1 MLHLEAKRLRPALT
15 LMACN
20 MFSDNIKPAIY
31 PALAIEVFHN
41 FTLMHDDIMDNSDL
55 RRKNETV
62 HVKWNKN
69 IALLSG
75 DAMVIK
81 AYELLFQEKGLPLL
95 EILPVFNQTA
105 LQVCEGQQ
113 FDMDYEKRM
122 DVSIDEYLQM
132 VEYKTAALVA
142 GSLKIGAIIGRAA
155 EKDAGRLY
163 EFGRNIGIAFQL
175 QDDLLDVFADEA
187 IFGKV
192 TGNDI
197 VSNKKTILLI
207 EALNRTK
214 GELKVRLLDW
224 IKRTEFVREEKV
236 QAVKMIYAALSIE
249 ELVKDK
255 IQCYHDRALENL
267 SKVNID
273 PDRKKE
279 LEKFSAYLMNRKK

>member
-1 MLHLEAKRLRPALT
+1 
-15 LMACN
+15 
-20 MFSDNIKPAIY
+20 
-31 PALAIEVFHN
+31 
-41 FTLMHDDIMDNSDL
+41 
-55 RRKNETV
+55 
-62 HVKWNKN
+62 
-69 IALLSG
+69 
-75 DAMVIK
+75 
-81 AYELLFQEKGLPLL
+81 
-95 EILPVFNQTA
+95 
-105 LQVCEGQQ
+105 
-113 FDMDYEKRM
+113 
-122 DVSIDEYLQM
+122 
-132 VEYKTAALVA
+132 VA

-236 QAVKMIYAALSIE
+236 QAVKMIYAALNIE